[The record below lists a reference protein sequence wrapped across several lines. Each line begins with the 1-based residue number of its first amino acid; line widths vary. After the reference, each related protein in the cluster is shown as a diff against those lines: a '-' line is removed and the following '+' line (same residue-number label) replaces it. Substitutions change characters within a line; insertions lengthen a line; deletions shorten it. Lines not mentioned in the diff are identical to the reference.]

1 MAKKVIAL
9 DVDIKTT
16 TVGEAVKKTQ
26 SLKSEL
32 RQLKQELQTMDESA
46 PQFLEIAKK
55 AGEIEDRIKA
65 TNEQVAAFAGPANE
79 RALQGIVGVA
89 NGIAGGFAAVQGA
102 TALFVGEN
110 EDLQKV
116 LVKTQ
121 AAMSVLNGL
130 TAIQETLKRESAAST
145 LRYTTATKAATIAT
159 RIFSV
164 ATSFLGKALIAT
176 GIGAIV
182 VALGMLIANFDKLKD
197 VMTTAA
203 SKARDF
209 AKESKEISDQSVKNA
224 ESFDEEARTLRR
236 LGFEED
242 EVEKKRKE
250 RRLQALKD
258 LENTQK
264 ANESLVVASEQ
275 NLKKVQEWEKWGFGL
290 IPRLLFGDEGDIEN
304 AKESVKET
312 SKQIEKLQNDIF
324 ETEKKIEED
333 KKKKA
338 EETRKEEERKRKEAV
353 DKRKAAEEKEE
364 MERQKAQAIKD
375 AADRKDQER
384 LIATMKEGYDKE
396 LALLKFKHEQEL
408 KEAIKNGENE
418 TLLKRLQ
425 KDQLFDLELKYSEKV
440 KENDIKTNEAQIK
453 QLDDFFAAQQRR
465 NEARMMLEQQLTD
478 NSINLLG
485 QLAAVSKDNS
495 NLQKGLVLA
504 QIAADTAAAISS
516 LVRNSQANPAN
527 AATSGIAGAVQF
539 TAGLAQILSGVAQA
553 KRVLQGGGGG
563 AAGGGGG
570 GQQPQLSRSQPPQS
584 FGLDT
589 RAFNQQGDTRVYVVE
604 NDITRSQRRVAQLR
618 ESAIID

>member
-79 RALQGIVGVA
+79 RALQGIIGVA

-145 LRYTTATKAATIAT
+145 LLYTTATKAATIAT

-182 VALGMLIANFDKLKD
+182 VALGLLIANFDKVVKFVQMAIDKFNSMGSGVKNLISVIFPLIGIIRLVVAGLEELGIID
-197 VMTTAA
+197 DAA
-203 SKARDF
+203 TRKM
-209 AKESKEISDQSVKNA
+209 KKNA
-224 ESFDEEARTLRR
+224 EEMEKVRKQTIKTL
-236 LGFEED
+236 GKEKQAIED
-242 EVEKKRKE
+242 KYNREI
-250 RRLQALKD
+250 ALAKAAGKD
-258 LENTQK
+258 TF
-264 ANESLVVASEQ
+264 A
-275 NLKKVQEWEKWGFGL
+275 
-290 IPRLLFGDEGDIEN
+290 
-304 AKESVKET
+304 
-312 SKQIEKLQNDIF
+312 IEKQKRAEILKTLFALNELDRARVFTKEATQEEIKGWNERQKLIRELLLEGEVAVIERQKEAND
-324 ETEKKIEED
+324 
-333 KKKKA
+333 KA
-338 EETRKEEERKRKEAV
+338 EEESQKAM
-353 DKRKAAEEKEE
+353 DKKIAAEKT
-364 MERQKAQAIKD
+364 
-375 AADRKDQER
+375 DQMR
-384 LIATMKEGYDKE
+384 LIETMKEGYDKE
-396 LALLKFKHEQEL
+396 LALLQFKHKEEL
-408 KEAIKNGENE
+408 KEAAKNGENIE
-418 TLLKRLQ
+418 LLKRTQ

-453 QLDDFFAAQQRR
+453 ELDRFFEVQNQRKQARQQ
-465 NEARMMLEQQLTD
+465 LEQD
-478 NSINLLG
+478 FVNSSIDLLG
-485 QLAAVSKDNS
+485 QLGAAAKDQS

-504 QIAADTAAAISS
+504 QIAADTASAISS
-516 LVRNSQANPAN
+516 LVKNSEGNIYNPL
-527 AATSGIAGAVQF
+527 TGGLAGAVQF
-539 TAGLAQILSGVAQA
+539 TTGLARIFAGVAQA

>member
-145 LRYTTATKAATIAT
+145 LLYTTATKAATIAT

-182 VALGMLIANFDKLKD
+182 VALGLLIANFDKVVKFVQMAIDKFNSMGSGVKNLISVIFPLIGIIRLVVAGLEELGIID
-197 VMTTAA
+197 DAA
-203 SKARDF
+203 TRKM
-209 AKESKEISDQSVKNA
+209 KKNA
-224 ESFDEEARTLRR
+224 EEMEKVRKQTIKTLGKEKQAIEDKYNREIALAKAAGRDTFAIEKQKRAEILKTLFAMNELDRARVFTKDATKDEIKAWNERQATIKELMLAEEVAVIERQTEART
-236 LGFEED
+236 
-242 EVEKKRKE
+242 
-250 RRLQALKD
+250 
-258 LENTQK
+258 
-264 ANESLVVASEQ
+264 
-275 NLKKVQEWEKWGFGL
+275 
-290 IPRLLFGDEGDIEN
+290 
-304 AKESVKET
+304 
-312 SKQIEKLQNDIF
+312 
-324 ETEKKIEED
+324 
-333 KKKKA
+333 KA
-338 EETRKEEERKRKEAV
+338 EE
-353 DKRKAAEEKEE
+353 
-364 MERQKAQAIKD
+364 ERQKASDKKD
-375 AADRKDQER
+375 AAERKDQER

-440 KENDIKTNEAQIK
+440 KENEVKTNEAQIK
-453 QLDDFFAAQQRR
+453 QLDEFFAAQQRR
-465 NEARMMLEQQLTD
+465 KQARQQLEQD
-478 NSINLLG
+478 FVNSSIDLLG
-485 QLAAVSKDNS
+485 QLGAAAKDQS

-504 QIAADTAAAISS
+504 QIAADTASAISS
-516 LVRNSQANPAN
+516 LVKNSEGNIYNPL
-527 AATSGIAGAVQF
+527 TGGLAGAVQF
-539 TAGLAQILSGVAQA
+539 TTGLARIFAGVAQA

>member
-145 LRYTTATKAATIAT
+145 LLYTTATKAATIAT
-159 RIFSV
+159 RIFAV

-182 VALGMLIANFDKLKD
+182 VALGLLIANFDKVVKFVQMAIDKFNSMGSGVKNLISVIFPLIGIIRLVVAGLEELGIID
-197 VMTTAA
+197 DAA
-203 SKARDF
+203 TRKM
-209 AKESKEISDQSVKNA
+209 KKNA
-224 ESFDEEARTLRR
+224 EEMEKVRKQTIKTLGKEKQAIEDKYNREIALAKAAGKDTFEMEKQKRAEILKTLRTMNELDRARIFTKDATKDEIKAWNERQATIKELMLAEEVAVIERQTEART
-236 LGFEED
+236 
-242 EVEKKRKE
+242 
-250 RRLQALKD
+250 
-258 LENTQK
+258 
-264 ANESLVVASEQ
+264 
-275 NLKKVQEWEKWGFGL
+275 
-290 IPRLLFGDEGDIEN
+290 
-304 AKESVKET
+304 
-312 SKQIEKLQNDIF
+312 
-324 ETEKKIEED
+324 
-333 KKKKA
+333 KA
-338 EETRKEEERKRKEAV
+338 EE
-353 DKRKAAEEKEE
+353 
-364 MERQKAQAIKD
+364 ERQKASDKKD
-375 AADRKDQER
+375 AAERKDQER

-440 KENDIKTNEAQIK
+440 KENEVKTNEAQIK
-453 QLDDFFAAQQRR
+453 QLDEFFAAQQRR
-465 NEARMMLEQQLTD
+465 KQARQQLEQD
-478 NSINLLG
+478 FVNSSIDLLG
-485 QLAAVSKDNS
+485 QLGAAAKDQS

-504 QIAADTAAAISS
+504 QIAADTASAISS
-516 LVRNSQANPAN
+516 LVKNSEGNIYNPL
-527 AATSGIAGAVQF
+527 TGGLAGAVQF
-539 TAGLAQILSGVAQA
+539 TTGLARIFAGVAQA

-570 GQQPQLSRSQPPQS
+570 GQQPQLTRSQPPQS

>member
-79 RALQGIVGVA
+79 RALQGIIGVA

-145 LRYTTATKAATIAT
+145 LLYTTATKAATIAT

-182 VALGMLIANFDKLKD
+182 VALGMLIANFDKVVKFVQMAIDKFNSMGSGVKNLISVIFPLIGIIRLVVAGLEELGIID
-197 VMTTAA
+197 DAA
-203 SKARDF
+203 TRKM
-209 AKESKEISDQSVKNA
+209 KKNA
-224 ESFDEEARTLRR
+224 EEMEKVRKQTIKTLGKEKQAIEDKYNREIALAKAAGRDTFAIEKEKRAEILKTLRTMNELDR
-236 LGFEED
+236 ARIFTKDATKDEIKAWNERQKTIKELMLAEE
-242 EVEKKRKE
+242 VAVIE
-250 RRLQALKD
+250 R
-258 LENTQK
+258 QK
-264 ANESLVVASEQ
+264 Q
-275 NLKKVQEWEKWGFGL
+275 
-290 IPRLLFGDEGDIEN
+290 
-304 AKESVKET
+304 T
-312 SKQIEKLQNDIF
+312 SD
-324 ETEKKIEED
+324 
-333 KKKKA
+333 KA
-338 EETRKEEERKRKEAV
+338 EEEAQKAM
-353 DKRKAAEEKEE
+353 DKKIAAEKT
-364 MERQKAQAIKD
+364 
-375 AADRKDQER
+375 DQMR
-384 LIATMKEGYDKE
+384 LIETMKEGYDKE

-408 KEAIKNGENE
+408 KEAIKNGENQ

-440 KENDIKTNEAQIK
+440 KENEVKTNEAQIK
-453 QLDDFFAAQQRR
+453 QLERFFEVQNQRKQARQQ
-465 NEARMMLEQQLTD
+465 LEQD
-478 NSINLLG
+478 FVNSSIDLLG
-485 QLAAVSKDNS
+485 QLGAAAKDQS

-504 QIAADTAAAISS
+504 QIAADTASAISS
-516 LVRNSQANPAN
+516 LVKNSEGNIYNPL
-527 AATSGIAGAVQF
+527 TGGLAGAVQF
-539 TAGLAQILSGVAQA
+539 TTGLARIFAGVAQA

-570 GQQPQLSRSQPPQS
+570 GQQPQLTRSQPPQS